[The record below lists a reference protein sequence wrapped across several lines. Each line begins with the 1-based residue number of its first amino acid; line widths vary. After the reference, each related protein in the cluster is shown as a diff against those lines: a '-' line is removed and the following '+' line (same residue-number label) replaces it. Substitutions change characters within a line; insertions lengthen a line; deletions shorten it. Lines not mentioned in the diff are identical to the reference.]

1 MSKVQVGVRVPM
13 APLAKDRR
21 AAVRRLEE
29 AGIDHLMVG
38 DHVSFFG
45 GFGFDG
51 LIQAASVLTASD
63 RLPVHLGVYLLP
75 LRHPV
80 VVARQLSDLAQLAP
94 GRLVLGIGV
103 GGEDR
108 HEYEVCNVDPA
119 TRGRRCDEALT
130 VLRGLLDGQTVTS
143 AGEFFPIEDA
153 RVVPTPTQP
162 VPILVG
168 GRSDAAVSRAARL
181 GDGWLAIWVSPRRWA
196 QVLEMVDEQAA
207 AAGRSDVEWRHELQ
221 AWVGFGSSREQARER
236 LAKEM
241 QAFYGIAFESFERY
255 SPYGRPEDVAQ
266 ALAPYVEA
274 GCRSIN
280 LIPGG
285 VPDDEAAEAAAEVR
299 RLLQ

>member
-1 MSKVQVGVRVPM
+1 M

-21 AAVRRLEE
+21 AAVRRIEE
-29 AGIDHLMVG
+29 AGIDHLMGG

-51 LIQAASVLTASD
+51 LVQAASMLTASD
-63 RLPVHLGVYLLP
+63 RLSVHLGVYLLP

-80 VVARQLSDLAQLAP
+80 LVARQLSDLAQLAP
-94 GRLVLGIGV
+94 GRLVLGVGV

-108 HEYEVCNVDPA
+108 HEYEVCNVDPS
-119 TRGRRCDEALT
+119 TRGRRCNESLT
-130 VLRGLLDGQTVTS
+130 VLRALLDGQAVS
-143 AGEFFPIEDA
+143 SSGEFFPLDEA
-153 RVVPTPTQP
+153 LVLPAPAEP

-168 GRSDAAVSRAARL
+168 GRSDAAVRRAARL

-196 QVLEMVDEQAA
+196 QVLELVDEQAIA
-207 AAGRSDVEWRHELQ
+207 AERGQIEWRHELQ

-241 QAFYGIAFESFERY
+241 QAFYGIGFESFERY

-266 ALAPYVEA
+266 ALASYVEV
-274 GCRSIN
+274 GCRSFN

-285 VPDDEAAEAAAEVR
+285 VPDDEAAEAVAEVR
-299 RLLQ
+299 RLLR